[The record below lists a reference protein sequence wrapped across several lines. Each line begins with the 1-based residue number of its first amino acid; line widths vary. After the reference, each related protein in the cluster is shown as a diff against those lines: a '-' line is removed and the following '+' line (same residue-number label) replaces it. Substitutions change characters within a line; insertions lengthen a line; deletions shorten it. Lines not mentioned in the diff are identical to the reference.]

1 MKNSKHDDLCQV
13 SSSKV
18 DYTGLLIEQ
27 IHVGLEQKSLE
38 LHPPKCKIEKIN
50 KKKGLRLGK
59 GRNSGTFGP
68 KSLMGRG

>member
-13 SSSKV
+13 CVSKV
-18 DYTGLLIEQ
+18 DYTGFLTKQ

-50 KKKGLRLGK
+50 KKKRLRLGK
-59 GRNSGTFGP
+59 ERNSSTFGP
-68 KSLMGRG
+68 KSLT